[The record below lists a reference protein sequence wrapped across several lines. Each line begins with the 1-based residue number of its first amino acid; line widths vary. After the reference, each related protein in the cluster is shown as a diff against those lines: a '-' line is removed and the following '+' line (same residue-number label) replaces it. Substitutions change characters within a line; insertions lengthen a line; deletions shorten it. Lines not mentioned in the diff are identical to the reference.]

1 MQTNFVLTIDLQTVD
16 ALAAWHGVRRES
28 ADPLFIFRK
37 PMDRLEHFCA
47 KHEILPTL
55 FTAAE
60 DLLGP
65 AEERISQATKDGYE
79 IASYGYSHNYL
90 LDQEQPGA
98 ILNQLRQAQEKF
110 AEKLGLIPLGF
121 RAPARIV
128 NEALLAELKSM
139 QFLYDASSLPCM
151 KTSWLNTARLVA
163 YRLSAKPALCRIGHQ
178 GNKNVEVKDK
188 LVSLPPST
196 ALGIAASCQNL
207 FGFYPLYDNLLLSRL
222 QKQETLILN
231 MSIFDFVDA
240 SEDKAPAFLSRYWP
254 SLEMD
259 YARRQDIMDC
269 WLETLKAERENLSAA
284 TLAQMLR
291 QN

>member
-1 MQTNFVLTIDLQTVD
+1 MQANFVLTIDLQTVD

-47 KHEILPTL
+47 KHQIRPTL

-60 DLLGP
+60 DLVGP
-65 AEERISQATKDGYE
+65 AEERLSQASASGYE

-98 ILNQLRQAQEKF
+98 ILNQLRHAQEKF
-110 AEKLGLIPLGF
+110 AQKLGLIPMGF
-121 RAPARIV
+121 RAPARII

-139 QFLYDASSLPCM
+139 QFAYDASSLPCM

-163 YRLSAKPALCRIGHQ
+163 YRLSAKPALCRPGHFA
-178 GNKNVEVKDK
+178 NKEPLLNGK

-196 ALGIAASCQNL
+196 ALGLAASCQNL
-207 FGFYPLYDNLLLSRL
+207 FGFYPLYDNLLLSGL
-222 QKQETLILN
+222 KKQETLIFN
-231 MSIFDFVDA
+231 MSIFDFVDVQ
-240 SEDKAPAFLSRYWP
+240 EDRPPPFLSRYWP
-254 SLEMD
+254 SLHMD
-259 YARRQDIMDC
+259 YTRRQEVMDC

-284 TLAQMLR
+284 TLAQTLS

>member
-1 MQTNFVLTIDLQTVD
+1 MPSPFVLTVDLQTLD
-16 ALAAWHGVRRES
+16 ALAAWHGVQMES

-47 KHEILPTL
+47 KHELRPTL

-60 DLLGP
+60 DLVGP
-65 AEERISQATKDGYE
+65 AEERLSQASANGYE
-79 IASYGYSHNYL
+79 IASYGYNHNFL
-90 LDQEQPGA
+90 LDKDQPGA
-98 ILNQLRQAQEKF
+98 ILNQLRHAQEKF
-110 AEKLGLIPLGF
+110 AQKLGLIPLGF

-128 NEALLAELKSM
+128 SQALLAELKSM
-139 QFLYDASSLPCM
+139 QFTYDASSLPCM

-163 YRLSAKPALCRIGHQ
+163 YRLSAKPALCRIGKQ

-207 FGFYPLYDNLLLSRL
+207 FSFYPLYDNLLLSGL
-222 QKQETLILN
+222 KKQETLIFN
-231 MSIFDFVDA
+231 MSIFDFVDT

-254 SLEMD
+254 SLQMD
-259 YARRQDIMDC
+259 YTRRQEVMDC

-284 TLAQMLR
+284 TLAQTLT